1 MRKTFLLLAL
11 SFLFAS
17 AYGQILDPV
26 KWNFSSKQLSEDEFE
41 LVFTAIIDDHWTVY
55 SQDIKEDGPVPTSF
69 YFTEADHY
77 QRIGKVVESPEN
89 RKTIHDKVFDME
101 VTKFY
106 HKAEFRQK
114 VKVADPSKPIEGF
127 LEFMTCDD
135 TRCLP
140 PAEVEFSFDLTSNGE
155 AAPANAETA
164 KTEQKAAPTATSTTA
179 SQTHD
184 DATANGAG
192 NSGILNPVKWDIAIA
207 KAGDNGEYDVTFKA
221 TLDKGWY
228 IYSQILEP
236 DGPEPTEFVFDE
248 DENLTI
254 VGKAK
259 ELSEHKVSGFDE
271 IFEMDV
277 TKYKVSVDFV
287 QRIRITN
294 PDKEYKGYVYYM
306 TCDNE
311 KCLPPAEVY
320 FTLHPAELS
329 ASINVMDE
337 GGEQA
342 GQNSNPVVGIGS
354 FVLDKSMASD
364 CGLEIKEDN
373 KKSLWG
379 IFVLGFLGGLLALLT
394 PCVFPMIPLT
404 VSFFTK
410 SSGGKG
416 KGIFNATMYG
426 FFILLVYL
434 LLSVPFHL
442 LDSVNPDI
450 LNEISTNI
458 WLNLTFFAIF
468 IFFAFSFFGYYELTL
483 PSSWANKVSSAE
495 GVGGVLGIFFMAL
508 TLALVSFSCTGPIL
522 GSLLAGT
529 LSSANGEGAVQL
541 TAGMA
546 GFGVALAL
554 PFGLFAAFPSWLNT
568 LPKSGGWMTTVK
580 VVLGFLEL
588 ALALKFFSNA
598 DLVKHWGILKIEPFL
613 ALWILIFAAM
623 GLYLLGKIRFPHDT
637 PPKKLPLA
645 RLVLAL
651 ASFAFVIYLA
661 TGFIYDEKAGSL
673 KPLKLLSGLAP
684 PTCYSI
690 WYPCDCPQNLNCFKD
705 FEEGLAYA
713 KKVNKPIIIDFTG
726 HACVNCRKMEEH
738 VWPTKQVYKYLRDDY
753 VLISLYVDEKIDLPA
768 EEQVEVLMKSGGTR
782 KLRTTGHK
790 WQHFQTEYFNNN
802 SQPYYVLLS
811 PDGKMLNK
819 PVPYTPNEKEYAAF
833 LECGLKRFKELQQQ
847 SSQTLGALE

>member
-1 MRKTFLLLAL
+1 MRKSFLLFAL
-11 SFLFAS
+11 SFFITS
-17 AYGQILDPV
+17 SFGQILNPV
-26 KWNFSSKQLSEDEFE
+26 KWEFSSRQVSEGEYE
-41 LVFTAIIDDHWTVY
+41 LTFTAKIDEGWTVY
-55 SQDIKEDGPVPTSF
+55 SQDIKDDGPVPTSF
-69 YFTEADHY
+69 NFTESESY
-77 QRIGKVVESPEN
+77 QRVGKVVESPEN
-89 RKTIHDKVFDME
+89 RKTIHDNVFDME

-106 HKAEFRQK
+106 HKATFRQK
-114 VKVADPSKPIEGF
+114 VKVSDASKPIKGY
-127 LEFMTCDD
+127 LEFMTCDN

-140 PAEVEFSFDLTSNGE
+140 PAEVDFSFALNQTASPGSGTASNIAVEKAATTSEEKTEVAGKDAE
-155 AAPANAETA
+155 AATQN
-164 KTEQKAAPTATSTTA
+164 
-179 SQTHD
+179 
-184 DATANGAG
+184 
-192 NSGILNPVKWDIAIA
+192 NSGILNPVKWDIGIA
-207 KAGDNGEYDVTFKA
+207 KAGVGEYDVTFKA
-221 TLDKGWY
+221 MLDKGWY
-228 IYSQILEP
+228 VYSQTLDP
-236 DGPEPTEFVFDE
+236 GGPEPTEFVFDE
-248 DENLTI
+248 DKDLT
-254 VGKAK
+254 VAGKAK
-259 ELSEHKVSGFDE
+259 EVSTHKVSGFDE
-271 IFEMDV
+271 IFEMNV
-277 TKYKVSVDFV
+277 TKYKEDVEFM
-287 QRIRITN
+287 QRIKVAEAGK
-294 PDKEYKGYVYYM
+294 DYKGFVYYM

-320 FTLHPAELS
+320 FNVNPAGLT
-329 ASINVMDE
+329 ASIITNEGNADASAANV
-337 GGEQA
+337 A
-342 GQNSNPVVGIGS
+342 TIGTAS
-354 FVLDKSMASD
+354 FTLDKSEASD
-364 CGLEIKEDN
+364 CGVIVKEE
-373 KKSLWG
+373 KKSLWR
-379 IFVLGFLGGLLALLT
+379 IFGLGFIGGLLALLT

-410 SSGGKG
+410 SSGGKS
-416 KGIFNATMYG
+416 KGIFNASMYG

-458 WLNLTFFAIF
+458 WLNLAFFAIF

-483 PSSWANKVSSAE
+483 PSSWANKVSAAE
-495 GVGGVLGIFFMAL
+495 GVGGIFGIFFMAL

-529 LSSANGEGAVQL
+529 LSSANGEGAMQL

-554 PFGLFAAFPSWLNT
+554 PFGLFAAFPSWLSS

-598 DLVKHWGILKIEPFL
+598 DLVKHWEILKIEPFL
-613 ALWILIFAAM
+613 ALWILIFLGM

-637 PPKKLPLA
+637 PPKKLPIG
-645 RLVLAL
+645 RLILAL

-661 TGFIYDEKAGSL
+661 TGFIYDQKAGSL
-673 KPLKLLSGLAP
+673 KPLTLLSGLAP

-690 WYPCDCPQNLNCFKD
+690 WHPCDCPQNLNCFKD

-713 KKVNKPIIIDFTG
+713 KKVNKPIMIDFTG

-738 VWPTKQVYKYLRDDY
+738 VWPTPTVHKYLNDDF

-768 EEQVEVLMKSGGTR
+768 EEQKEVPMKSGGTR

-790 WQHFQTEYFNNN
+790 WQHFQTEYFDNN

-811 PDGKMLNK
+811 PDGKMLNQ
-819 PVPYTPNEKEYAAF
+819 PVPYTPDQGEYAAF
-833 LECGLKRFKELQQQ
+833 LECGLQRFKELQG
-847 SSQTLGALE
+847 SEKVLGSLK